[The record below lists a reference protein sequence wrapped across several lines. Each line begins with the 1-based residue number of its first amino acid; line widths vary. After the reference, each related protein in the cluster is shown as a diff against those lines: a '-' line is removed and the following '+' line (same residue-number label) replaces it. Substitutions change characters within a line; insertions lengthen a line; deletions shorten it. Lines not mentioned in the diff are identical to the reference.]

1 MAAWWL
7 RWHERIKVHGFQ
19 GLTSERLQQTLL
31 VSHVHTKSYR
41 TWTQYS
47 RGATHGPWM
56 LFFLNRTKQHHHY
69 VSDIGV
75 WRDIHINTNNM
86 YKSHIYIYIYGHS
99 NYVSARFSETNM
111 CWTQQKMQSYLSDGK
126 YTMHKYISYIIYVY
140 LIFDQSSTNS
150 KKTCVSCKCM

>member
-1 MAAWWL
+1 MSVSKSMASRVWQANVCNRPSWC
-7 RWHERIKVHGFQ
+7 
-19 GLTSERLQQTLL
+19 LTSIQRVIGLEPNIHVARHMDHGCCFFWTEQINIIIMYLTLAFEGIYIL
-31 VSHVHTKSYR
+31 I
-41 TWTQYS
+41 Q
-47 RGATHGPWM
+47 
-56 LFFLNRTKQHHHY
+56 
-69 VSDIGV
+69 I
-75 WRDIHINTNNM
+75 ICIN
-86 YKSHIYIYIYGHS
+86 HIYIYGHS